1 MSFPICLFCVG
12 DMPGAAFTLDH
23 AAHISSWSGEAAAW
37 FGRPAGQVL
46 GQHCRA
52 VFSGALL
59 EALEEAR
66 ESTRTGREYN
76 RSLSTSARANGRY
89 DTLLNCYPMDGGAGL
104 LCQVSALVWAEEE
117 APGEA
122 RSAFVDAVMRTSP
135 FGLGMLDTDLRYV
148 MVNDALAEFNGIT
161 AEEHIGRSVSEM
173 VRAADEGEYERRLR
187 RVLET
192 GEPMRNVI
200 VDSRTLG
207 RPDRDKAWSVT
218 FFRLTGEG
226 GRVLGLGGLMVDVTG
241 RQTALLEASAVRQ
254 RLALVNQASSK
265 VGRTL
270 EMGRTARE
278 LTDVVVP
285 EFADAATV
293 EIRKD
298 FPEER
303 AFPAPDRPVTTVC
316 LASRSSMATMPEE
329 PVRTGSGG
337 PSHAGTGPGGLPGAG
352 PGAGAVLPAVPG
364 SECTHAVGSPSH
376 GVLSRGRPWH
386 QETHDGE
393 LFHTGCVCSE
403 FTAGLSSRGRPG
415 SVVMAPLV
423 ARGRCLGLVTFLR
436 SAERDPLGND
446 DLRVVEELAART
458 ALSLD
463 NARLYDEER
472 RVAVAL
478 QRRMLPDEE
487 DLPERSGLD
496 FAWHYAS
503 SSRTAKVG
511 GDWFDVIPLS
521 GHRVALVVGDMM
533 GHDIH
538 AAAGMGQLRTAMH
551 TLARLDLEP
560 VDLLHRLDD
569 IVQRSAAMQHA
580 TCLYGVYNTVSREC
594 SIVNAGHPP
603 PVLRYGDGRT
613 EVVRTDP
620 GVPLG
625 VGLHGGEAFSVLDLT
640 LPEEATLVLYT
651 DGLVERRG
659 EDIDVG
665 IEALRSSLGNRTYRT
680 AAELCEGA
688 VSELKE
694 RTEDDLVV
702 LMARAVAVPGH
713 RSDRRRF
720 PPEERSVPLARD
732 WVGRRLAEWGLGEL
746 SEVARLLISELATN
760 AVRHALG
767 DIDVRLAKGETLVVE
782 VADDDERLPRVAQAR
797 AEDEWGRGLA
807 LVEGF
812 AGQWGAR
819 SISSG
824 KVVWF
829 ELPLGGAGSP
839 QDAAR
844 GPGPGGGFGVRP

>member
-1 MSFPICLFCVG
+1 
-12 DMPGAAFTLDH
+12 MPGAAFTLDR
-23 AAHISSWSGEAAAW
+23 AAYISSWSGEAAAW
-37 FGRPAGQVL
+37 FGSTAEQTL
-46 GQHCRA
+46 GRHCRT

-59 EALEEAR
+59 DALEEAQA
-66 ESTRTGREYN
+66 
-76 RSLSTSARANGRY
+76 SAREGRDY
-89 DTLLNCYPMDGGAGL
+89 SRTLTVGRAGGVVGAGGASGAGGDDRPDALLNCYPMAAGAGL
-104 LCQVSALVWAEEE
+104 LCQVSAVERAEGEE
-117 APGEA
+117 ADETRP
-122 RSAFVDAVMRTSP
+122 AFVDAVLRTSP
-135 FGLGMLDTDLRYV
+135 FGLGILDSDLRYV
-148 MVNDALAEFNGIT
+148 LVNDALAEFNGVP
-161 AEEHIGRSVSEM
+161 AEEHIGRSVGEM

-200 VDSRTLG
+200 VGSRTVG

-218 FFRLTGEG
+218 FFRLTDAG
-226 GRVLGLGGLMVDVTG
+226 GRVLGLGGLMVEVTG

-278 LTDVVVP
+278 LTGVVVP
-285 EFADAATV
+285 EFADAVAV
-293 EIRKD
+293 EVRRD

-303 AFPAPDRPVTTVC
+303 AFPAVDRPVTTVC
-316 LASRSSMATMPEE
+316 LASHGTVAGAPLE
-329 PVRTGSGG
+329 PAQEGG
-337 PSHAGTGPGGLPGAG
+337 TE
-352 PGAGAVLPAVPG
+352 AVLPAVPG

-386 QETHDGE
+386 EGRTDGDSLRAESAPGGFATE
-393 LFHTGCVCSE
+393 LPLG
-403 FTAGLSSRGRPG
+403 GPPG
-415 SVVMAPLV
+415 SVVMAPLI
-423 ARGRCLGLVTFLR
+423 ARGHCLGLVTFLR
-436 SAERDPLGND
+436 SAERDPLGGD
-446 DLRVVEELAART
+446 DLKVAEELAART

-478 QRRMLPDEE
+478 QQRMLPDEE
-487 DLPERSGLD
+487 DLPKRPGLD
-496 FAWHYAS
+496 FAWHYTS
-503 SSRTAKVG
+503 SNRTAKVG

-569 IVQRSAAMQHA
+569 IVQHSSAMQHA

-603 PVLRYGDGRT
+603 PVLRYDDGST
-613 EVVRTDP
+613 EIVKTDT

-625 VGLHGGEAFSVLDLT
+625 VGMHRETFSVVDLT

-665 IEALRSSLGNRTYRT
+665 IEALRGVLGNRAYGT
-680 AAELCEGA
+680 AGELCEGA
-688 VSELKE
+688 VTELKE

-702 LMARAVAVPGH
+702 LMARAVAMPGH
-713 RSDRRRF
+713 CSDRRRL
-720 PPEERSVPLARD
+720 PPEPRSVSVARG
-732 WVGRRLAEWGLGEL
+732 WVRERLAAWGLGVLGETA
-746 SEVARLLISELATN
+746 ELLISELVTN
-760 AVRHALG
+760 AVRHALA
-767 DIDVRLAKGETLVVE
+767 DVELRLAKGATLVVE
-782 VADDDERLPRVAQAR
+782 VVDDDERLPHAAQATPD
-797 AEDEWGRGLA
+797 DEWGRGLA
-807 LVEGF
+807 LVEEF
-812 AGQWGAR
+812 AGEWGAR

-829 ELPLGGAGSP
+829 ELPLDGG
-839 QDAAR
+839 
-844 GPGPGGGFGVRP
+844 